1 MKIGLDA
8 DITQSM
14 LPVPELARL
23 VEDAGFESLFF
34 MQCTH
39 VPADSDES
47 KEPGHE
53 EDQFVLDPL
62 IALAVAGA
70 ATSQLM
76 LGTGAIYPAFYDPL
90 VLARQLATLDHALGG
105 RLIVGVT
112 PGYNAERFRN
122 HGIEFGLRWRVF
134 REKCLA
140 VRGLWTQDK
149 FEFHGEFVNFEPVLL
164 GLTPLQKPN
173 PPMLIGSHG
182 PTGLRRAVEFGDA
195 WFPVLHSQLDL
206 EADLKQLGELAA
218 EAGRDAPPATVFLWQ
233 PNAEQLERCAQAGV
247 ERCVVA
253 ILPRDR
259 KTVDEFLDKCAPL
272 VKQFA

>member
-8 DITQSM
+8 DIKQSM
-14 LPVPELARL
+14 LPVPELAKL

-53 EDQFVLDPL
+53 QDQFVLDPL
-62 IALAVAGA
+62 IAIAVAGTS
-70 ATSQLM
+70 TSQLR

-90 VLARQLATLDHALGG
+90 VLARQLVTLDHAVGG

-122 HGIEFGLRWRVF
+122 HGIEFDTRWRVF

-140 VRGLWTQDK
+140 VRGLWTQDL
-149 FEFHGEFVNFEPVLL
+149 FEFHGEFVDFEPVLL
-164 GLTPLQKPN
+164 GMTPLQRPN
-173 PPMLIGSHG
+173 PPTLIGSHG
-182 PTGLRRAVEFGDA
+182 PTGLRRVIEFGDG
-195 WFPVLHSQLDL
+195 WFPVLHSQLEL
-206 EADLKQLGELAA
+206 ENDIKQLADLAA
-218 EAGRDAPPATVFLWQ
+218 EAGREPPPVTVFMWQ
-233 PNAEQLERCAQAGV
+233 PDEEKLDRCAQAGV
-247 ERCVVA
+247 ERCIIA
-253 ILPRDR
+253 IEPQDR
-259 KTVDEFLDKCAPL
+259 ATVDEFLDKCAPL
-272 VKQFA
+272 VKQFT